1 MYTLKE
7 LLKDYEG
14 KYEGL
19 EVSLYE
25 KYLED
30 EYVEQVQGYSDY
42 EVREWELMDEET
54 YEAEVLR
61 GTSEVADFTSWYGDK
76 NAKCLVVLLE
86 NPQYV
91 LRTYETSYDEDEI
104 EEVKDYFIS
113 GVEDEEQDEEYEE
126 YCKEVKECTTL
137 EELYDVLLKYDDYS
151 NAGAYNLKLENIN
164 E

>member
-7 LLKDYEG
+7 LLKDYKN

-25 KYLED
+25 KYSED
-30 EYVEQVQGYSDY
+30 EYVEQGQGYEDY
-42 EVREWELMDEET
+42 EVREWDLMDEEA

-61 GTSEVADFTSWYGDK
+61 GTSEVADFDEWYGDK

-91 LRTYETSYDEDEI
+91 LRTDETSYDEDEI
-104 EEVKDYFIS
+104 EEVKEYFIS

-126 YCKEVKECTTL
+126 YYKEVKECTTL
-137 EELYDVLLKYDDYS
+137 EELYDVLIRYDDYS